1 MERIISGKV
10 RGFTLK
16 GQGLKLAEESKEEA
30 YLGAYKQSP
39 AFIGVGGI
47 WVGGATKFSFY
58 LILEIRGGR
67 EHNIWVL
74 LEQWPL
80 VL

>member
-30 YLGAYKQSP
+30 YLGAYK
-39 AFIGVGGI
+39 
-47 WVGGATKFSFY
+47 
-58 LILEIRGGR
+58 
-67 EHNIWVL
+67 VL
-74 LEQWPL
+74 LLLGLGVFGLGEQQSSPST
-80 VL
+80 